1 MSTTQEFHKAAMI
14 YRESPNTFGHEDV
27 DCPRAIL
34 KRMLSLVASQRM
46 LQASIADAR
55 TAQYCDE
62 SLGVKHLWCRLKEV
76 EDQLRELEAQYGE
89 AIKSKEYLTY

>member
-1 MSTTQEFHKAAMI
+1 MGTTQRFYEAARI
-14 YRESPNTFGHEDV
+14 YRESPNTIGHESV
-27 DCPRAIL
+27 DGPRAIL

-55 TAQYCDE
+55 AAQYCDE
-62 SLGVKHLWCRLKEV
+62 SLGVKHLWCRLKDV

-89 AIKSKEYLTY
+89 DIKSKEYFTH